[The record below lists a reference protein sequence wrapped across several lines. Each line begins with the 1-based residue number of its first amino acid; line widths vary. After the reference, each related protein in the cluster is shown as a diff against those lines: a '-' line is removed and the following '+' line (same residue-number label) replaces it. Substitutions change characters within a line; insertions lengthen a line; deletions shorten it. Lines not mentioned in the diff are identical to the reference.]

1 MKKMMLLG
9 ALALSLNVGQVL
21 ADASQDLQDR
31 LSKVNSFQASFTQKV
46 TSPEG
51 DLIQEG
57 IGDLWIERPNLF
69 NWNMTSPDES
79 VLVSDG
85 KNLWFY
91 NPFVEQVTV
100 TNLSDATQDTPFL
113 LITRNNPQDWKQYSI
128 IQQGNNFDLK
138 PKQANGTLK
147 SFSITVNPQ
156 GTIEK
161 FAAVEQDGQTSAYQ
175 LKQQKNG
182 AVDPSKFK
190 FTVPKGVTLDD
201 QRSKAH

>member
-9 ALALSLNVGQVL
+9 ALALSLHIGQVL
-21 ADASQDLQDR
+21 ADASEDLQER
-31 LSKVNSFQASFTQKV
+31 LNKVNSFQASFSQKV

-57 IGDLWIERPNLF
+57 VGDLWLERPNLF
-69 NWNMTSPDES
+69 NWNMISPDES

-100 TNLSDATQDTPFL
+100 TNLADATQDTPFL
-113 LITRNNPQDWKQYSI
+113 LITRNDPKDWKQYSI
-128 IQQGNNFDLK
+128 IQQGNTFDLK
-138 PKQANGTLK
+138 PKQTNGTLK
-147 SFSITVNPQ
+147 RFSITVSPQ
-156 GTIEK
+156 GTIEQ
-161 FAAVEQDGQTSAYQ
+161 FSAVEQDGQTSAYQ
-175 LKQQKNG
+175 LKEQKNG
-182 AVDPSKFK
+182 RVDASKFK

-201 QRSKAH
+201 QRSNAK

>member
-31 LSKVNSFQASFTQKV
+31 LSKVNSFQASFSQKV

-57 IGDLWIERPNLF
+57 VGDLWIERPNLF

-100 TNLSDATQDTPFL
+100 TNLADATQDTPFL
-113 LITRNNPQDWKQYSI
+113 LLTRNNPQDWKQYSI
-128 IQQGNNFDLK
+128 VQQGNTFDLK
-138 PKQANGTLK
+138 PKQTNATLK

-182 AVDPSKFK
+182 PVDPSKFK

-201 QRSKAH
+201 QRSRAH

>member
-9 ALALSLNVGQVL
+9 ALAFSLHMGQVV
-21 ADASQDLQDR
+21 ADASQDLQER
-31 LSKVNSFQASFTQKV
+31 LNKVNSFQASFSQKV

-51 DLIQEG
+51 DLVQEG
-57 IGDLWIERPNLF
+57 VGDLWLERPNLF

-100 TNLSDATQDTPFL
+100 TNLADATQDTPFL
-113 LITRNNPQDWKQYSI
+113 LITRNDPKDWKQYSI
-128 IQQGNNFDLK
+128 VQQGNTFDLK
-138 PKQANGTLK
+138 PKQTNGTLK
-147 SFSITVNPQ
+147 KFSITVSPE

-161 FAAVEQDGQTSAYQ
+161 FSAVEQDGQTSAYQ

-182 AVDPSKFK
+182 RVDASKFK

-201 QRSKAH
+201 QRSTTK

>member
-9 ALALSLNVGQVL
+9 ALAFCLNIGQVL
-21 ADASQDLQDR
+21 ADASQDLQER
-31 LSKVNSFQASFTQKV
+31 LNKVNSFQASFSQKV

-57 IGDLWIERPNLF
+57 VGELWLERPNLF

-113 LITRNNPQDWKQYSI
+113 LITRNDPRDWKQYSI
-128 IQQGNNFDLK
+128 IQQGNTFDLK
-138 PKQANGTLK
+138 PKQTNGTLK
-147 SFSITVNPQ
+147 GFSITVSPQ

-175 LKQQKNG
+175 LKEQKNG
-182 AVDPSKFK
+182 HVDPNKFK

-201 QRSKAH
+201 QRSGTK

>member
-9 ALALSLNVGQVL
+9 ALALSLHIGQVL
-21 ADASQDLQDR
+21 ADASEDLQER
-31 LSKVNSFQASFTQKV
+31 LNKVNSFQASFSQKV

-57 IGDLWIERPNLF
+57 VGDLWLERPNLF
-69 NWNMTSPDES
+69 NWNMTSPDGS

-100 TNLSDATQDTPFL
+100 TNLADATQDTPFL
-113 LITRNNPQDWKQYSI
+113 LITRNDPKDWKQYSI
-128 IQQGNNFDLK
+128 IQQGNTFDLK
-138 PKQANGTLK
+138 PKQTNGTLK
-147 SFSITVNPQ
+147 RFSITVSPQ
-156 GTIEK
+156 GTIEQ
-161 FAAVEQDGQTSAYQ
+161 FSAVEQDGQTSAYQ
-175 LKQQKNG
+175 LKEQKNG
-182 AVDPSKFK
+182 RVDASKFK

-201 QRSKAH
+201 QRSNAK

>member
-9 ALALSLNVGQVL
+9 ALALSLHIGQVL
-21 ADASQDLQDR
+21 ADASEDLQER
-31 LSKVNSFQASFTQKV
+31 LNKVNSFQASFSQKV

-57 IGDLWIERPNLF
+57 VGDLWLERRNLF

-100 TNLSDATQDTPFL
+100 TNLADATQDTPFL
-113 LITRNNPQDWKQYSI
+113 LITRNDPKDWKQYSI
-128 IQQGNNFDLK
+128 IQQGNTFDLK
-138 PKQANGTLK
+138 PKQTNGTLK
-147 SFSITVNPQ
+147 RFSITVSPQ
-156 GTIEK
+156 GTIEQ
-161 FAAVEQDGQTSAYQ
+161 FSAVEQDGQTSAYQ
-175 LKQQKNG
+175 LKEQKNG
-182 AVDPSKFK
+182 RVDASKFK

-201 QRSKAH
+201 QRSNAK

>member
-57 IGDLWIERPNLF
+57 VGDLWIERPNLF

-138 PKQANGTLK
+138 PKQTNGTLK

-175 LKQQKNG
+175 LKQQK
-182 AVDPSKFK
+182 KWCC
-190 FTVPKGVTLDD
+190 
-201 QRSKAH
+201 

>member
-9 ALALSLNVGQVL
+9 ALAFSLNIGQVL
-21 ADASQDLQDR
+21 ADASQDLQER
-31 LSKVNSFQASFTQKV
+31 LNKVNSFQASFSQKV

-57 IGDLWIERPNLF
+57 VGELWLERPNLF

-113 LITRNNPQDWKQYSI
+113 LITRNDPRDWKQYSI
-128 IQQGNNFDLK
+128 IQRGNTFDLK
-138 PKQANGTLK
+138 PKQTNGTLK
-147 SFSITVNPQ
+147 GFSITVSPQ

-175 LKQQKNG
+175 LKEQKNG
-182 AVDPSKFK
+182 HVDPSKFK

-201 QRSKAH
+201 QRSGTK

>member
-9 ALALSLNVGQVL
+9 VLAFSLHIGQVL
-21 ADASQDLQDR
+21 ADASQDLQAR
-31 LSKVNSFQASFTQKV
+31 LNKVNSFQASFSQKV

-51 DLIQEG
+51 DLVQEG
-57 IGDLWIERPNLF
+57 VGDLWLERPNLF

-100 TNLSDATQDTPFL
+100 TNLADATQDTPFL
-113 LITRNNPQDWKQYSI
+113 LITRNDPKDWKQYSI
-128 IQQGNNFDLK
+128 IQQGNTFDLK
-138 PKQANGTLK
+138 PKQTNGTLK
-147 SFSITVNPQ
+147 RFSITVSPE

-161 FAAVEQDGQTSAYQ
+161 FSAVEQDGQVSAYQ
-175 LKQQKNG
+175 LKEQKNG
-182 AVDPSKFK
+182 SVDASKFK
-190 FTVPKGVTLDD
+190 FTMPKGVTLDD
-201 QRSKAH
+201 QRPNAK

>member
-9 ALALSLNVGQVL
+9 ALALSLHIGQVL
-21 ADASQDLQDR
+21 AYASEDLQER
-31 LSKVNSFQASFTQKV
+31 LNKVNSFQASFSQKV

-57 IGDLWIERPNLF
+57 VGDLWLERPNLF

-100 TNLSDATQDTPFL
+100 TNLADATQDTPFL
-113 LITRNNPQDWKQYSI
+113 LITRNDPKDWKQYSI
-128 IQQGNNFDLK
+128 IQQGNTFDLK
-138 PKQANGTLK
+138 PKQTNGTLK
-147 SFSITVNPQ
+147 RFSITVSPQ
-156 GTIEK
+156 GTIEQ
-161 FAAVEQDGQTSAYQ
+161 FSAVEQDGQTSAYQ
-175 LKQQKNG
+175 LKEQKNG
-182 AVDPSKFK
+182 RVDASKFK

-201 QRSKAH
+201 QRSNAK

>member
-9 ALALSLNVGQVL
+9 ALALSLHIGQVL
-21 ADASQDLQDR
+21 ADASEDLQER
-31 LSKVNSFQASFTQKV
+31 LNKVNSFQASFSQKV

-57 IGDLWIERPNLF
+57 VGDLWLERPNLF

-100 TNLSDATQDTPFL
+100 TNLADATQDTPFL
-113 LITRNNPQDWKQYSI
+113 LITRNDPKDWKQYSI
-128 IQQGNNFDLK
+128 IQQGNTFDLK
-138 PKQANGTLK
+138 PKQTNGTLK
-147 SFSITVNPQ
+147 RFSITVSPQ
-156 GTIEK
+156 GTIEQ
-161 FAAVEQDGQTSAYQ
+161 FSAVEQDGQTSAYQ
-175 LKQQKNG
+175 LKEQKNG
-182 AVDPSKFK
+182 RIDASKFK

-201 QRSKAH
+201 QRSNAK

>member
-9 ALALSLNVGQVL
+9 VLAFSLHIGQVL
-21 ADASQDLQDR
+21 ADASQDLQAR
-31 LSKVNSFQASFTQKV
+31 LNKVNSFQASFSQKV

-51 DLIQEG
+51 DLVQEG
-57 IGDLWIERPNLF
+57 VGDLWLERPNLF

-100 TNLSDATQDTPFL
+100 TNLADATQDTPFL
-113 LITRNNPQDWKQYSI
+113 LITRNDPKDWKQYSI
-128 IQQGNNFDLK
+128 IQQGNTFDLK
-138 PKQANGTLK
+138 PKQTNGTLK
-147 SFSITVNPQ
+147 RFSITVSPE

-161 FAAVEQDGQTSAYQ
+161 FSAVEQDGQVSAYQ
-175 LKQQKNG
+175 LKEQKNG
-182 AVDPSKFK
+182 PVDASKFK
-190 FTVPKGVTLDD
+190 FTMPKGVTLDD
-201 QRSKAH
+201 QRPNAK

>member
-9 ALALSLNVGQVL
+9 ALAFSLNIGQVL
-21 ADASQDLQDR
+21 ADASQDLQER
-31 LSKVNSFQASFTQKV
+31 LNKVNSFQASFSQKV

-57 IGDLWIERPNLF
+57 VGELWLERPNLF

-113 LITRNNPQDWKQYSI
+113 LITRNDPRDWKQYSI
-128 IQQGNNFDLK
+128 IQQGNTFDLK
-138 PKQANGTLK
+138 PKQTNGTLK
-147 SFSITVNPQ
+147 GFSITVSPQ

-161 FAAVEQDGQTSAYQ
+161 FAAVEQDGQTSTYQ
-175 LKQQKNG
+175 LKEQKNG
-182 AVDPSKFK
+182 HVDPSKFK

-201 QRSKAH
+201 QRSGTK

>member
-1 MKKMMLLG
+1 MKKMLLLG
-9 ALALSLNVGQVL
+9 ALAFSLNIGHVF
-21 ADASQDLQDR
+21 ADASQDLQER
-31 LSKVNSFQASFTQKV
+31 LNKVNSFQASFSQKV

-57 IGDLWIERPNLF
+57 VGSLWLERPNLF

-128 IQQGNNFDLK
+128 IQQGNTFDLK
-138 PKQANGTLK
+138 PKQTNGTLK
-147 SFSITVNPQ
+147 RFSITVSPQ

-161 FAAVEQDGQTSAYQ
+161 FAAIEQDGQTSAYQ
-175 LKQQKNG
+175 LKEQKNG
-182 AVDPSKFK
+182 QVDPSKFK
-190 FTVPKGVTLDD
+190 FVVPSGVTLDD
-201 QRSKAH
+201 QRSSNK

>member
-9 ALALSLNVGQVL
+9 VLALSLHIGQVL
-21 ADASQDLQDR
+21 ADASEDLQER
-31 LSKVNSFQASFTQKV
+31 LNKVNSFQASFSQKV

-57 IGDLWIERPNLF
+57 VGDLWLERPNLF

-100 TNLSDATQDTPFL
+100 TNLADATQDTPFL
-113 LITRNNPQDWKQYSI
+113 LITRNDPKDWKQYSI
-128 IQQGNNFDLK
+128 IQQGNTFDLK
-138 PKQANGTLK
+138 PKQTNGTLK
-147 SFSITVNPQ
+147 RFSITVSPQ
-156 GTIEK
+156 GTIEQ
-161 FAAVEQDGQTSAYQ
+161 FSAVEQDGQTSAYQ
-175 LKQQKNG
+175 LKEQKNG
-182 AVDPSKFK
+182 RVDASKFK

-201 QRSKAH
+201 QRSNAK

>member
-9 ALALSLNVGQVL
+9 ALAFSLHIGQVL
-21 ADASQDLQDR
+21 ADASQDLQAR
-31 LSKVNSFQASFTQKV
+31 LNKVNSFQASFSQKV
-46 TSPEG
+46 TSAEG
-51 DLIQEG
+51 DLVQEG
-57 IGDLWIERPNLF
+57 VGDLWLERPNLF

-100 TNLSDATQDTPFL
+100 TNLADATQDTPFL
-113 LITRNNPQDWKQYSI
+113 LITRNDPKDWKQYSI
-128 IQQGNNFDLK
+128 IQQGNTFDLK
-138 PKQANGTLK
+138 PKQTNGTLK
-147 SFSITVNPQ
+147 KFSITVSPE

-161 FAAVEQDGQTSAYQ
+161 FSAIEQDGQTSAYQ

-182 AVDPSKFK
+182 RVDASKFK

-201 QRSKAH
+201 QRSSAK

>member
-9 ALALSLNVGQVL
+9 ALALSLHIGQVL
-21 ADASQDLQDR
+21 ADASEDLQER
-31 LSKVNSFQASFTQKV
+31 LNKVNSFQASFSQKV

-57 IGDLWIERPNLF
+57 VGDLWLERPNLF

-100 TNLSDATQDTPFL
+100 TNLADATQDTPFL
-113 LITRNNPQDWKQYSI
+113 LITRNDPKDWKQYSI
-128 IQQGNNFDLK
+128 IQQGNTFDLK
-138 PKQANGTLK
+138 PKQTNGTLK
-147 SFSITVNPQ
+147 RFSITVSPQ
-156 GTIEK
+156 GTIEQ
-161 FAAVEQDGQTSAYQ
+161 FSAVEQDGQTSSYQ
-175 LKQQKNG
+175 LKEQKNG
-182 AVDPSKFK
+182 RVDASKFK

-201 QRSKAH
+201 QRSNAK

>member
-1 MKKMMLLG
+1 MMLLG

-57 IGDLWIERPNLF
+57 VGDLWIERPNLF

-138 PKQANGTLK
+138 PKQTNGTLK

>member
-31 LSKVNSFQASFTQKV
+31 LSKVNSFQASFSQKV

-57 IGDLWIERPNLF
+57 VGDLWIERPNLF

-100 TNLSDATQDTPFL
+100 TNLADATQDTPFL
-113 LITRNNPQDWKQYSI
+113 LLTRNNPQDWKQYSI
-128 IQQGNNFDLK
+128 VQQGNTFDLK
-138 PKQANGTLK
+138 PKQSNGTLK

-182 AVDPSKFK
+182 LVDPSKFK

-201 QRSKAH
+201 QRSRAH

>member
-57 IGDLWIERPNLF
+57 VGDLWIERPNLF

-138 PKQANGTLK
+138 PKQTNGTLK

>member
-31 LSKVNSFQASFTQKV
+31 LSKVNSFQASFSQKV

-57 IGDLWIERPNLF
+57 VGDLWIERPNLF

-100 TNLSDATQDTPFL
+100 TNLADATQDTPFL
-113 LITRNNPQDWKQYSI
+113 LLTRNNPQDWKQYSI
-128 IQQGNNFDLK
+128 VQQGNTFDLK
-138 PKQANGTLK
+138 PKQSNGTLK

-182 AVDPSKFK
+182 SVDPSKFK

-201 QRSKAH
+201 QRSRAH

>member
-9 ALALSLNVGQVL
+9 ALALSLHIGQVL
-21 ADASQDLQDR
+21 ADASEDLQER
-31 LSKVNSFQASFTQKV
+31 LNKVNSFQASFSQKV

-57 IGDLWIERPNLF
+57 VGDLWLERPNLF

-100 TNLSDATQDTPFL
+100 TNLADATQDTPFL
-113 LITRNNPQDWKQYSI
+113 LITRNDPKDWKQYSI
-128 IQQGNNFDLK
+128 IQQGNTFDLK
-138 PKQANGTLK
+138 PKQTNGTLK
-147 SFSITVNPQ
+147 RFSITVSPQ
-156 GTIEK
+156 GTIEQ
-161 FAAVEQDGQTSAYQ
+161 FSAVEQDGQTSAYQ
-175 LKQQKNG
+175 LKEQKNG
-182 AVDPSKFK
+182 RVDASKFK
-190 FTVPKGVTLDD
+190 FTVPKGITLDD
-201 QRSKAH
+201 QRSNAK

>member
-31 LSKVNSFQASFTQKV
+31 LSKVNSFQASFSQKV

-57 IGDLWIERPNLF
+57 VGDLWIERPNLF

-100 TNLSDATQDTPFL
+100 TNLADATQDTPFL
-113 LITRNNPQDWKQYSI
+113 LLTRNNPQDWKQYSI
-128 IQQGNNFDLK
+128 VQQGNTFDLK
-138 PKQANGTLK
+138 PKQTNGTLK

-182 AVDPSKFK
+182 LVDPSKFK

-201 QRSKAH
+201 QRSRAH

>member
-1 MKKMMLLG
+1 MKKFLLLG
-9 ALALSLNVGQVL
+9 ALALSLHIGSVL
-21 ADASQDLQDR
+21 ADASQDLQNR
-31 LSKVNSFQASFTQKV
+31 LNKVNSFHASFSQKV

-57 IGDLWIERPNLF
+57 LGELWLQRPNLF

-113 LITRNNPQDWKQYSI
+113 LITRNDPLDWKQYSI
-128 IQQGNNFDLK
+128 IQQGNTFDLK
-138 PKQANGTLK
+138 PKLTNGTLK
-147 SFSITVNPQ
+147 RFSITVSPE

-161 FAAVEQDGQTSAYQ
+161 FSAIEQDGQTSAYQ
-175 LKQQKNG
+175 LKEQKNG
-182 AVDPSKFK
+182 NVDKSKFT

-201 QRSKAH
+201 QRTGGK

>member
-9 ALALSLNVGQVL
+9 ALAFSLNIGQVL
-21 ADASQDLQDR
+21 ADASQDLQER
-31 LSKVNSFQASFTQKV
+31 LNKVNSFQASFSQKV

-57 IGDLWIERPNLF
+57 VGELWLERPNLF

-113 LITRNNPQDWKQYSI
+113 LITRNNPRDWKQYSI
-128 IQQGNNFDLK
+128 IQQGNTFNLK
-138 PKQANGTLK
+138 PKQTNGTLK
-147 SFSITVNPQ
+147 GFSITVSPQ

-161 FAAVEQDGQTSAYQ
+161 FAAIEQDGQTSAYQ
-175 LKQQKNG
+175 LKEQKNG
-182 AVDPSKFK
+182 QVDPNKFK

-201 QRSKAH
+201 QRSGTK

>member
-9 ALALSLNVGQVL
+9 ALALSLHIGQVL
-21 ADASQDLQDR
+21 AGASEDLQER
-31 LSKVNSFQASFTQKV
+31 LNKVNSFQASFSQKV

-57 IGDLWIERPNLF
+57 VGDLWLERPNLF

-100 TNLSDATQDTPFL
+100 TNLADATQDTPFL
-113 LITRNNPQDWKQYSI
+113 LITRNDPKDWKQYSI
-128 IQQGNNFDLK
+128 IQQGNTFDLK
-138 PKQANGTLK
+138 PKQTNGTLK
-147 SFSITVNPQ
+147 RFSITVSPQ
-156 GTIEK
+156 GTIEQ
-161 FAAVEQDGQTSAYQ
+161 FSAVEQDGQTSAYQ
-175 LKQQKNG
+175 LKEQKNG
-182 AVDPSKFK
+182 RVDASKFK

-201 QRSKAH
+201 QRSNAK

>member
-1 MKKMMLLG
+1 MKKMLLLG
-9 ALALSLNVGQVL
+9 ALAFSLHIGQVL
-21 ADASQDLQDR
+21 ADASQDLQAR
-31 LSKVNSFQASFTQKV
+31 LNKVNSFQASFSQKV

-51 DLIQEG
+51 DLVQEG
-57 IGDLWIERPNLF
+57 VGDLWLERPNLF

-100 TNLSDATQDTPFL
+100 TNLADATQDTPFL
-113 LITRNNPQDWKQYSI
+113 LITRNNPKDWKQYSI
-128 IQQGNNFDLK
+128 IQQGNTFDLK
-138 PKQANGTLK
+138 PRQTNGTLK
-147 SFSITVNPQ
+147 SFSITVSPD

-161 FAAVEQDGQTSAYQ
+161 FSAVEQDGQVSAYQ
-175 LKQQKNG
+175 LKEQKNG
-182 AVDPSKFK
+182 HVDASKFK

-201 QRSKAH
+201 QRSSAK

>member
-9 ALALSLNVGQVL
+9 ALAFSLHMGQVV
-21 ADASQDLQDR
+21 ADASQDLQER
-31 LSKVNSFQASFTQKV
+31 LNKVNSFRASFSQKV

-51 DLIQEG
+51 DLVQEG
-57 IGDLWIERPNLF
+57 VGDLWLERPNLF

-100 TNLSDATQDTPFL
+100 TNLADATQDTPFL
-113 LITRNNPQDWKQYSI
+113 LITRNDPKDWKQYSI
-128 IQQGNNFDLK
+128 VQQGNTFDLK
-138 PKQANGTLK
+138 PKQTNGTLK
-147 SFSITVNPQ
+147 KFSITVSPE

-161 FAAVEQDGQTSAYQ
+161 FSAVEQDGQTSAYQ

-182 AVDPSKFK
+182 RVDASKFK

-201 QRSKAH
+201 QRSTTK